1 MGGSDTSFQSRILLI
16 SRKRVNIPTERWT
29 KMRNIMQLRM
39 LSSLFL
45 CGAWLTVASPPAF
58 ALIMGGE
65 GNRPVADPGW
75 PKGAAV
81 IFNVKA
87 RIAYWEG
94 PPYGGG
100 QWHAECR
107 GDAKAL
113 SEVLAD
119 FAKLDVK

>member
-1 MGGSDTSFQSRILLI
+1 MTRLIKLRGVLLLVLAAAIVAGS
-16 SRKRVNIPTERWT
+16 P
-29 KMRNIMQLRM
+29 
-39 LSSLFL
+39 
-45 CGAWLTVASPPAF
+45 GPAF

-65 GNRPVADPGW
+65 GNKPISDPGW
-75 PKGAAV
+75 PKGAEA

-94 PPYGGG
+94 PPLGGG

-113 SEVLAD
+113 NAVLAD
-119 FAKLDVK
+119 FAKVDVKEKRIVL